1 MQERIVS
8 KNEAGQRLDKLL
20 AKYLK
25 FAPQGFLY
33 KMLRKKNIT
42 LNAKKACGSEKV
54 EAGDVVRFFLS
65 DETLEKFTGNSPVL
79 PPPTK
84 IPAKGE
90 HLPNGLSSNGSFM
103 ADGLSSYK
111 SFTSAIVY
119 EDEHVLFLNKP
130 AGMLSQRATEKDVSA
145 VELLISY
152 LLESGQLDERE
163 LQTFRPSVCNRLDR
177 NTSGILAAGKS
188 LAGLQELSRFF
199 KERSIGKYY
208 LCLVYGKVKQ
218 PEAVKGYLV
227 KEEKTNYV
235 RIAEHEMPG
244 GVRIETEYRPLASG
258 GECTLLEVHLVT
270 GKPHQIRAHLASK
283 GHPILGDY
291 KYGIRRINDIYQK
304 QYGLKSQLLHAWRLR
319 MPDTEGALGYLSGRE
334 FQAPPPDLFQR
345 ICREKTGYSE
355 IF

>member
-1 MQERIVS
+1 MREIRVTE
-8 KNEAGQRLDKLL
+8 NEAGQRLDKLL
-20 AKYLK
+20 AKFLK
-25 FAPQGFLY
+25 EAPKSFLY

-42 LNAKKACGSEKV
+42 LNGKKASGSEKLSQ
-54 EAGDVVRFFLS
+54 GDAVKLFLS
-65 DETLEKFTGNSPVL
+65 EETIEKFSGNASDRAQGVHAGR
-79 PPPTK
+79 
-84 IPAKGE
+84 AKA
-90 HLPNGLSSNGSFM
+90 LDIL
-103 ADGLSSYK
+103 
-111 SFTSAIVY
+111 Y
-119 EDEHVLFLNKP
+119 EDTHVLLLNKP
-130 AGMLSQRATEKDVSA
+130 AGMLSQKAREEDVSA
-145 VELLISY
+145 VEHLTRY
-152 LLESGQLDERE
+152 LLDTGALTKEE
-163 LQTFRPSVCNRLDR
+163 LKTFRPSVCNRLDR

-218 PEAVKGYLV
+218 REAGVQLFVPPHLV